1 MLNIKKYA
9 NGRFFDTATKKYIKP
24 EKLAELIKKGEKIQV
39 TLTKTGKDITDTVIA
54 QFSKK
59 EEKKKESPKKDIL
72 FLKTDKLVKWL
83 GEVIDSK
90 IEKVMEVVK
99 LPTREQVANL
109 DENIKALNKKIDA
122 LKLSQE
128 KATKKKPATPKKP
141 VAPKKSAATPKTTV
155 SKATATADKKL
166 VSDPKDTEI
175 KTETKTL

>member
-24 EKLAELIKKGEKIQV
+24 EKLAELIKKGEKIHV

-59 EEKKKESPKKDIL
+59 EEQKTEKQKKDIP

-83 GEVIDSK
+83 GEVIDTK
-90 IEKVMEVVK
+90 IEKVMEVIK

-109 DENIKALNKKIDA
+109 DKNIKELNKKIDA
-122 LKLSQE
+122 LKLSQGE
-128 KATKKKPATPKKP
+128 NTKQKPAASKKPAAPRKKTASKETTPVDVKGDERPAAKKP
-141 VAPKKSAATPKTTV
+141 
-155 SKATATADKKL
+155 ADE
-166 VSDPKDTEI
+166 D
-175 KTETKTL
+175 KTETKTV

>member
-24 EKLAELIKKGEKIQV
+24 EKLAELIKKGEKIHV

-59 EEKKKESPKKDIL
+59 EDKKKESTKKEGKKKDIP

-83 GEVIDSK
+83 GEIIDTK

-109 DENIKALNKKIDA
+109 DENIKKLNKKIDA

-128 KATKKKPATPKKP
+128 KATKKKAA
-141 VAPKKSAATPKTTV
+141 APKKTAASSKTNA
-155 SKATATADKKL
+155 SKETTADKKPAA
-166 VSDPKDTEI
+166 DKPDTEN
-175 KTETKTL
+175 KTKTKTI

>member
-59 EEKKKESPKKDIL
+59 EEKKKEKKKKGKKEIP
-72 FLKTDKLVKWL
+72 FLKTDKFVKWM
-83 GEVIDSK
+83 GDIIDSK

-109 DENIKALNKKIDA
+109 DKNIKALNKKIDA
-122 LKLSQE
+122 LQLSQE
-128 KATKKKPATPKKP
+128 KTIKEKAAAPKKTTAKDKKP
-141 VAPKKSAATPKTTV
+141 VADKPKT
-155 SKATATADKKL
+155 
-166 VSDPKDTEI
+166 EN
-175 KTETKTL
+175 KTETKTV

>member
-24 EKLAELIKKGEKIQV
+24 EKLAEFIKKGEKIHV

-59 EEKKKESPKKDIL
+59 EDKKKEDKKKESTKKEIP

-99 LPTREQVANL
+99 LPTREQVASL
-109 DENIKALNKKIDA
+109 DKNIKALNEKIDA

-128 KATKKKPATPKKP
+128 KATKKKAAAPKKTVVTPKKT
-141 VAPKKSAATPKTTV
+141 ASEEAATAEKKP
-155 SKATATADKKL
+155 ATG
-166 VSDPKDTEI
+166 PKDIEN
-175 KTETKTL
+175 KTETKTI

>member
-24 EKLAELIKKGEKIQV
+24 EKLAELIKKGEKIHV

-59 EEKKKESPKKDIL
+59 EEKKKEIP

-109 DENIKALNKKIDA
+109 DKNIKELNKKIDA

-128 KATKKKPATPKKP
+128 KATKKRPAAPKKTTATPK
-141 VAPKKSAATPKTTV
+141 
-155 SKATATADKKL
+155 ATASEKTAPGDKK
-166 VSDPKDTEI
+166 PGDTKNTEN
-175 KTETKTL
+175 KNETKTA

>member
-39 TLTKTGKDITDTVIA
+39 TLTKTGKDITDAVIA

-59 EEKKKESPKKDIL
+59 EDKKKESTKKDIP

-83 GEVIDSK
+83 GEIIDTK

-128 KATKKKPATPKKP
+128 KAKKKKAAAQKKP
-141 VAPKKSAATPKTTV
+141 TAPKKTTASKGTTPVDVKGDERPAAGKPV
-155 SKATATADKKL
+155 D
-166 VSDPKDTEI
+166 EN
-175 KTETKTL
+175 KTETKTI